1 MTKYILVLGFLIT
14 SNLFAVDLDIEAET
28 ITDEQAIELGMTEVT
43 TEKKLGRG
51 SDFKFKDEYIDLAK
65 IVILINKSVRTQENP
80 DGQTIKV
87 YQDGVF
93 LHEFHTST
101 GTEKLKKTTS
111 GRIYWATTP
120 VGIFRPKKAFKEYQ
134 SYTFKGANMDYAV
147 FFIGGIATHSTSKTA
162 YAKLGER
169 ASGGCARLKY
179 EDARAVNEIIR
190 STGEGHNRL
199 WDQGTAGL
207 KRMQYSDRI
216 KLNNLS
222 RETGEE
228 LVGSKFWTYDAA
240 IVVVN

>member
-1 MTKYILVLGFLIT
+1 MTKFIFIFGFIIT
-14 SNLFAVDLDIEAET
+14 SNLYAINLDIETEV

-43 TEKKLGRG
+43 TDKKLGRG

-65 IVILINKSVRTQENP
+65 IVILINKSVRTEENP
-80 DGQTIKV
+80 DGQTIRV

-93 LHEFHTST
+93 LHEFSTST

-111 GRIYWATTP
+111 GRLYWATTP

-147 FFIGGIATHSTSKTA
+147 FFIGGIATHSTSKAA

-179 EDARAVNEIIR
+179 EDAKTVNEIIR

-207 KRMQYSDRI
+207 MRMQYSDRI
-216 KLNNLS
+216 KLYNLS
-222 RETGEE
+222 RENGEE
-228 LVGSKFWTYDAA
+228 LIGATLWTYDAA